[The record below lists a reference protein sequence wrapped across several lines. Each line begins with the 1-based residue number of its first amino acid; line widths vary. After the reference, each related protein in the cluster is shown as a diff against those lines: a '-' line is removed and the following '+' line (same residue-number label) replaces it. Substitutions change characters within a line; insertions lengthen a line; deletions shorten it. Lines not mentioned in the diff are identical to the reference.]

1 MKISKFN
8 KRIKLIVGSSV
19 PIQDEYGDWIEGQEE
34 VVECWAAVKEQYAS
48 DIKNTVGTVLEDSV
62 QFLVRLR
69 EVSNDAEI
77 EWNGNRYEI
86 IKVVGDPLNNKHTTI
101 YAKKVG

>member
-8 KRIKLIVGSSV
+8 KRIQIITQTEGYETDAGS
-19 PIQDEYGDWIEGQEE
+19 WIKGQEE
-34 VVECWAAVKEQYAS
+34 VVECWAAVKEQYAADVRS
-48 DIKNTVGTVLEDSV
+48 TLGTVLEDSV

-69 EVSNDAEI
+69 KVGNESTI
-77 EWNGNRYEI
+77 RWNGKDYEI

-101 YAKKVG
+101 YAKRK